1 VEVLV
6 VDDDASMRALLR
18 ALLTRNG
25 HEVTD
30 AEDGGVAIDKLTAR
44 SFDLVLTDLVMPRVD
59 GLEVVRQARQLRPR
73 TPVVMLTAEGSI
85 QQCVSAMRAGAF
97 NFITKPFHLPD
108 LEEMIRLAT
117 AAPRHA
123 PGARGRN
130 PGDVYLEQ
138 PQVALV
144 GKSEALRNVI
154 DTVERIGSATSTVL
168 ITGESGTGKEVV
180 ARLLHGSS
188 PRAGAP
194 LIALNCGAIPET
206 LIESELFGHAKG
218 AFTGATEAR
227 PGKFLQANGGTLF
240 LDEIAELP
248 LQMQVKLL
256 RVLQEREVTPVGDS
270 RARTVDVRIIAAT
283 NQNLEEMVREGAF
296 RADLFYRLEV
306 LPIHLPA
313 LRERREDI
321 PLLVQHFLES
331 MNRRFDRDLALGE
344 DALLLLEAYD
354 WPGNVREMENLI
366 ERLVVLTRGAVVHID
381 DLPARVRD
389 ASARTVAVASV
400 AKDILDG
407 ASDFQTAVASFER
420 ALIEHALRK
429 AEGNKTRAAEIL
441 GLSRTTL
448 LDKMSR
454 FKH

>member
-6 VDDDASMRALLR
+6 VDDDTSMRALLR
-18 ALLTRNG
+18 TLLTRNG
-25 HEVTD
+25 YDVTE
-30 AEDGGVAIDKLTAR
+30 AEDGAVAIDKLTAR
-44 SFDLVLTDLVMPRVD
+44 AFDLVLTDLVMPRVD

-117 AAPRHA
+117 SAPRHA
-123 PGARGRN
+123 TDARGQN
-130 PGDVYLEQ
+130 PGDVHLEQ

-144 GKSEALRNVI
+144 GKSEALRGVI
-154 DTVERIGSATSTVL
+154 DTVERIASATSTVL

-188 PRAGAP
+188 PRAGGP

-218 AFTGATEAR
+218 SFTGATEAR

-270 RARTVDVRIIAAT
+270 RTRTVDVRIIAAT
-283 NQNLEEMVREGAF
+283 NQNLEEMVREGTF

-321 PLLVQHFLES
+321 PLLVQHFLDS

-354 WPGNVREMENLI
+354 WPGNVREMENLL
-366 ERLVVLTRGAVVHID
+366 ERLVVLTRGAVIHID